1 MTAEEVIIK
10 YIDLI
15 DMNQFEEVY
24 NTIGNDYRVCPPQ
37 EKGRLGAYFIQ
48 LDLNPLD
55 YMTTVPEMYLM
66 YQNQVKEIYI
76 PSNITKIDHHA
87 FHNCDLSEIIIP
99 DSIIDID
106 TQVFYDNSNLEKVV
120 MSKNIKKIGF
130 NIFEKCPKLK
140 EITFNGTIKEL
151 KRTPFLKRVKWR
163 ERSNIKRFICHDG
176 VIELEN

>member
-1 MTAEEVIIK
+1 MTAEEVIVK

-15 DMNQFEEVY
+15 DMNQFEELY

-37 EKGRLGAYFIQ
+37 EKGRLAAYFIQ

-87 FHNCDLSEIIIP
+87 FHSCDLTTINIP
-99 DSIIDID
+99 DSVIKIE
-106 TQVFYDNSNLEKVV
+106 TQVFDDNENLEKVV

-163 ERSNIKRFICHDG
+163 ERSNIERFICHDG